1 MDEDLDIDMS
11 AAISQMGD
19 TFAGEGGGNSAQD
32 ESGDASETP
41 PPTPAPEAAA
51 PAEAQPAANPWDALP
66 KSWRKDYE
74 ADWKNFRPEFRQYA
88 HEREKQM
95 LDGLMGYKSQ
105 LEPYSKME
113 QHYKPYLEQYGMNMP
128 QVTERM
134 INSHLAL
141 LYADDNVKANYLQGL
156 VRDYKLEPLLRQMFG
171 GQTAAPS
178 GQQPAADPTQQIIP
192 QVQRLVQEA
201 VAPIRGEL
209 QRRQQAEQQAQ
220 LEAMTAEID
229 KFISDPQNPYAAE
242 LVEDMVRVVQ
252 GGLASSLKDAYDM
265 ASRLNP
271 AVAKKIMDAE
281 VVKLTKPSAP
291 AIRNVRSGSTP
302 PASTS
307 AAPGGDIE
315 DTMRQVYKD
324 IQSR

>member
-1 MDEDLDIDMS
+1 MEDETDIDMS
-11 AAISQMGD
+11 AALSEMSG
-19 TFAGEGGGNSAQD
+19 TFSEDGEAAPVPVQ
-32 ESGDASETP
+32 EPAPAPVQEQA
-41 PPTPAPEAAA
+41 PTPEVAAA
-51 PAEAQPAANPWDALP
+51 QQAAWEALP

-74 ADWKNFRPEFRQYA
+74 ADWKNFRPEFKQYA

-105 LEPYSKME
+105 LEPYSKLE
-113 QHYKPYLEQYGMNMP
+113 THYKPYLEQYGMNLP

-141 LYADDNVKANYLQGL
+141 LYADDNTKAQYLQGL
-156 VRDYKLEPLLRQMFG
+156 IRDYKLEPMLRQFFG
-171 GQTAAPS
+171 GQQPQQ
-178 GQQPAADPTQQIIP
+178 GQQDPSAQLIP
-192 QVQRLVQEA
+192 QVQRMVQEA
-201 VAPIRGEL
+201 VAPLQGEL
-209 QRRQQAEQQAQ
+209 RRRQEAEQKQQ
-220 LEAMTAEID
+220 LEALTAEID

-252 GGLASSLKDAYDM
+252 GGLASSLKDAYEM

-271 AVAKKIMDAE
+271 AVSKKIMDAE
-281 VVKLTKPSAP
+281 VAKLTKPSAP
-291 AIRNVRSGSTP
+291 AVRNVRSGSTP

-324 IQSR
+324 ITSR

>member
-1 MDEDLDIDMS
+1 MEDETDIDMS
-11 AAISQMGD
+11 AALSEMSG
-19 TFAGEGGGNSAQD
+19 TFSEDGEAAPVQ
-32 ESGDASETP
+32 EQEQAPIPE
-41 PPTPAPEAAA
+41 PAPAQPQAAA
-51 PAEAQPAANPWDALP
+51 EVAAAQQAAWEALP

-74 ADWKNFRPEFRQYA
+74 ADWKNFRPEFKQYA

-95 LDGLMGYKSQ
+95 LDGLMGYKGQ
-105 LEPYSKME
+105 LEPYSKLE
-113 QHYKPYLEQYGMNMP
+113 THYKPYLEQYGMNLP

-141 LYADDNVKANYLQGL
+141 LYADDNTKAQYLQGL
-156 VRDYKLEPLLRQMFG
+156 IRDYKLEPMLRQLFG
-171 GQTAAPS
+171 GQQPQQ
-178 GQQPAADPTQQIIP
+178 GQQQDPSAQLIP
-192 QVQRLVQEA
+192 QVQRMVQEA
-201 VAPIRGEL
+201 VAPLQGEL
-209 QRRQQAEQQAQ
+209 RRRQEAEQKQQ
-220 LEAMTAEID
+220 LEALTAEID

-271 AVAKKIMDAE
+271 AVSKKIMDAE
-281 VVKLTKPSAP
+281 VAKLTKPSAP
-291 AIRNVRSGSTP
+291 AVRNVRSGSTP

-324 IQSR
+324 ITSR